1 MSNYDLATKCVQ
13 SGYKPANGEPRVMP
27 IVQSTTY
34 KYDSSET
41 MAKLFDLA
49 EPGYFYTRLAN
60 PTNDYVAQKI
70 CDLEGGVAA
79 ILTSSGQAASLY
91 SILNV
96 AEAGDH
102 IVCSAAIYG
111 GTFNLFSVTM
121 KRMGIEFTFVDPD
134 CDAKTLDQAFRPNT
148 KALFG
153 ESISNPSLQIIDI
166 NMFVKAAQKHGVP
179 LIIDNTF
186 PTPINFRPLEHGAN
200 VVIHSTTKYMDG
212 HATSVGGCIVD
223 GGNFDWN
230 SHPDKFPSFSTPD
243 ESYHGVIYT
252 EAFGN
257 AAYFAKILAQLMRDL
272 GAIPSPH
279 NAFLLNLGLETLHLR
294 MKQHCSNALEVA
306 EYLQNHPKVKW
317 IKHPGLPGDQYYER
331 AREFMPEELVV
342 SFPLG
347 LKEDERVHKALWT
360 TLI

>member
-1 MSNYDLATKCVQ
+1 MSNPVTSLQTVNLGSCRLFKAQPINTIFRN
-13 SGYKPANGEPRVMP
+13 NGK
-27 IVQSTTY
+27 I
-34 KYDSSET
+34 
-41 MAKLFDLA
+41 FDLA

-223 GGNFDWN
+223 GGN
-230 SHPDKFPSFSTPD
+230 
-243 ESYHGVIYT
+243 
-252 EAFGN
+252 
-257 AAYFAKILAQLMRDL
+257 
-272 GAIPSPH
+272 
-279 NAFLLNLGLETLHLR
+279 
-294 MKQHCSNALEVA
+294 
-306 EYLQNHPKVKW
+306 
-317 IKHPGLPGDQYYER
+317 
-331 AREFMPEELVV
+331 
-342 SFPLG
+342 
-347 LKEDERVHKALWT
+347 
-360 TLI
+360 